1 MYITFKERH
10 TCIYFLYILNM
21 AWHDIPWQ
29 MPYSMQH
36 LHNTLYTY
44 NHTLHYLYKD
54 IVYMHSF
61 IHIFI
66 QSNVCFFKFNVYL
79 CLRKC
84 YKRNTEEK
92 CMLCVRIICYF
103 FFYFVSII
111 NSGTEELNEREIVII
126 STVVYAIW
134 QTKV

>member
-29 MPYSMQH
+29 MPYSKQH
-36 LHNTLYTY
+36 LHNTLYIY

-103 FFYFVSII
+103 LFCLHNKQWDRRTERKRNCYNLDCSIC
-111 NSGTEELNEREIVII
+111 
-126 STVVYAIW
+126 YMAD
-134 QTKV
+134 